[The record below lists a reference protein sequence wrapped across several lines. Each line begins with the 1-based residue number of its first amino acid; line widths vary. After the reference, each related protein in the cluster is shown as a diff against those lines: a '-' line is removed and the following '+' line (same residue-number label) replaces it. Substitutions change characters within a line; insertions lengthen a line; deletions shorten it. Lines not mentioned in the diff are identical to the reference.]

1 MYLHS
6 YTGKNMSLMSTLG
19 EMMRNLVH
27 PPPSPWRPGY
37 DHYSEGIVYSQ
48 YDNGDPIRELP
59 EESKG
64 GCEWLMGKQKSG
76 QTVRYDVS

>member
-1 MYLHS
+1 MHMYLHS

-64 GCEWLMGKQKSG
+64 GCE
-76 QTVRYDVS
+76 